1 MQYSG
6 WSKKFRY
13 EVDSALKAYRARKKA
28 DQEGERPLHR
38 PKEWRKEER
47 EQEKIEKK
55 HSWYKRGGSESVMF
69 VPATPNSQLQKKY
82 QKEIERQGFK
92 IKVVEK
98 AGIAI
103 KRLLQ
108 KSDPFKPRQCERED
122 CPVCRTEGRGPCSRE
137 SVTYEIKCAGC
148 NNVYVGETSRS
159 AYTRGKEH
167 SKSLSNKE
175 ERSALWKHCRE
186 KHGSE
191 IQQFKMNVT
200 GVYPNDAML
209 RQISEGIKINNVDE
223 DSLINSKNEW
233 NCFQIPRAVVTHG
246 RVVPPRLDVL

>member
-6 WSKKFRY
+6 YSKKFRY
-13 EVDSALKAYRARKKA
+13 EVVDSALKAYRARKKA

-47 EQEKIEKK
+47 EPEKIEKK

-108 KSDPFKPRQCERED
+108 MSDPFKPRQCERED
-122 CPVCRTEGRGPCSRE
+122 CPVCRTEGKGPCSRE

-148 NNVYVGETSRS
+148 NSVYVGETSRS

-167 SKSLSNKE
+167 SN
-175 ERSALWKHCRE
+175 RSAIKRNDRPCGSIVE
-186 KHGSE
+186 KNTVVRYSN
-191 IQQFKMNVT
+191 FK
-200 GVYPNDAML
+200 
-209 RQISEGIKINNVDE
+209 
-223 DSLINSKNEW
+223 
-233 NCFQIPRAVVTHG
+233 
-246 RVVPPRLDVL
+246 